1 MTIDPDATDP
11 DAGALPV
18 DSVPDK
24 PVPEGAEGDVLEQ
37 EFVVDVDDD
46 EYPHA
51 AEVQED

>member
-11 DAGALPV
+11 DADAVPV
-18 DSVPDK
+18 DAMPDK

-37 EFVVDVDDD
+37 ELVVELDDD

-51 AEVQED
+51 AEAQED